1 MDGLLGRK
9 LGMTQV
15 YSASGEQVPVTVLEV
30 GPCVVLQKKT
40 KTSDGYDAVQL
51 GYIDRKAS
59 RASKACAGHCQKAGT
74 GPKRVLKEFRG
85 PGAEAAK
92 AGETLTAAIFMGV
105 EFVDV
110 QGVSKGLGFQ
120 GVVKRYRMSGGPMTH
135 GGHSKRRVGSI
146 GCRSYPGR
154 VHKNKRMPGQTG
166 HEVVT
171 QQNLRV
177 VAVRPE
183 DNLLL
188 VNGAVPGPVGGM
200 LVVRKALK
208 KAKQAS

>member
-1 MDGLLGRK
+1 MEGLIGRK
-9 LGMTQV
+9 LGMTQI
-15 YSASGEQVPVTVLEV
+15 YRESGEQVPVTVLEV

-40 KTSDGYDAVQL
+40 KAADGYDALQL
-51 GYIDRKAS
+51 GYLDRKAS
-59 RASKACAGHCQKAGT
+59 RASKASIGHCKKAGAE
-74 GPKRVLKEFRG
+74 PQRFVREFQFAD
-85 PGAEAAK
+85 AEAMK
-92 AGETLTAAIFMGV
+92 AGDLVTAAIFNGV
-105 EFVDV
+105 EYVDV

-120 GVVKRYRMSGGPMTH
+120 GVVKRYRMRGGPMTH

-154 VHKNKRMPGQTG
+154 VHKNKRMPGHTG
-166 HEVVT
+166 NEIVT

-177 VAVRPE
+177 VAVRLE

-208 KAKQAS
+208 KVKKAS

>member
-1 MDGLLGRK
+1 MEGLLGRK

-15 YSASGEQVPVTVLEV
+15 YRESGEQVPVTVLEV

-40 KTSDGYDAVQL
+40 KAADGYDALQL
-51 GYIDRKAS
+51 GFVDRKES
-59 RASKACAGHCQKAGT
+59 RATKACAGHCKKAGT
-74 GPKRVLKEFRG
+74 VPKRFSKEFRAAD
-85 PGAEAAK
+85 PEAYK
-92 AGETLTAAIFMGV
+92 AGDTVTASIFTGV
-105 EFVDV
+105 DFVDI

-120 GVVKRYRMSGGPMTH
+120 GVVKRYRMSGGPITH

-154 VHKNKRMPGQTG
+154 VHKNKRMPGHTG
-166 HEVVT
+166 HENVT

-208 KAKQAS
+208 KAKKAS

>member
-1 MDGLLGRK
+1 MEGLLGRK

-15 YSASGEQVPVTVLEV
+15 YSAGGAQVPVTVLEV

-40 KTSDGYDAVQL
+40 KAANGYDAFQL
-51 GYIDRKAS
+51 GYLDQKAA
-59 RASKACAGHCQKAGT
+59 RATKAIQGHCQKAGT
-74 GPKRVLKEFRG
+74 GPKRMAKEFRAAD
-85 PGAEAAK
+85 PGAYK
-92 AGETLTAAIFMGV
+92 AGDTVTASIFADV
-105 EFVDV
+105 THVDV
-110 QGVSKGLGFQ
+110 QGISKGLGFQ
-120 GVVKRYRMSGGPMTH
+120 GVVKRHGMGGGPLTH
-135 GGHSKRRVGSI
+135 GGHSKRRPGSI

-166 HEVVT
+166 HETVT

-177 VAVRPE
+177 VAVRPD

-200 LVVRKALK
+200 LVVRKAVK
-208 KAKQAS
+208 KAKKAS

>member
-1 MDGLLGRK
+1 MEGLLGKK

-15 YSASGEQVPVTVLEV
+15 YRESGEQVPVTVLEV

-40 KTSDGYDAVQL
+40 KATDGYDAVQL
-51 GYIDRKAS
+51 GFLDRKAS
-59 RASKACAGHCQKAGT
+59 RATKACIGHCKKANAA
-74 GPKRVLKEFRG
+74 PQQFAKEFTFSNPDVKLG
-85 PGAEAAK
+85 DK
-92 AGETLTAAIFMGV
+92 VTASIFDGV

-120 GVVKRYRMSGGPMTH
+120 GVVKRYKFLGGPMTH
-135 GGHSKRRVGSI
+135 GGHSKRRPGSI

-154 VHKNKRMPGQTG
+154 VHKNKRMPGHTG
-166 HEVVT
+166 NETVT

-177 VAVRPE
+177 VAVRLE

-188 VNGAVPGPVGGM
+188 VNGAVPGPVGSV
-200 LVVRKALK
+200 LVIKKALK
-208 KAKQAS
+208 KVKKAS